1 MWSLEH
7 LSLPSL
13 IFLPTPVPEQT
24 VIPSLSDILSRLSI
38 VSNNLEESKQNHD
51 KQLTQTLK
59 DIENL
64 KNNRETTEKEL
75 ERTSRRYNYFQELKS
90 YVNDLADF
98 LDAKVRLSVCK
109 FEEMNVHAL
118 LTCYICV
125 SSLSLKKL
133 RASSMD

>member
-1 MWSLEH
+1 MCSLGH
-7 LSLPSL
+7 HPSL

-24 VIPSLSDILSRLSI
+24 VIPSLSDVLSRLSI

-64 KNNRETTEKEL
+64 KSNRETTEKEL

-98 LDAKVRLSVCK
+98 LDAKVRPSVCK
-109 FEEMNVHAL
+109 LEEMNVHAL
-118 LTCYICV
+118 LTCCICV
-125 SSLSLKKL
+125 SSLSLKRW